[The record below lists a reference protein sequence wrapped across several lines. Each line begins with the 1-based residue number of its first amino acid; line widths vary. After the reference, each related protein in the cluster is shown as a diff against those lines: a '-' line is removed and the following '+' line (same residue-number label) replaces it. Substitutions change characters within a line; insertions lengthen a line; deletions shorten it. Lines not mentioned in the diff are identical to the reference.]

1 MCNDH
6 LNVAFIYQDRCV
18 HVSLIENWLWPKT
31 KLRSTMHFTWTLKY
45 IWEKATTT
53 ATDRKKSRA
62 RLAKQQLCTCIRL
75 FCTFLCRF
83 CMTWTWNFLLFLYL
97 DQSLRIDSTE
107 NFANVRKIEWNAAR
121 VMKLETARIR
131 FSTTF
136 SLPLCVRGCL
146 SSILKISS
154 KLEHCY
160 VRACIMWSEIMARSD
175 ALFFHNSLQ
184 KGKKTYWPH
193 FFKATFI
200 LCGLSWHFS
209 R

>member
-6 LNVAFIYQDRCV
+6 LNVAFIYQNRCV

-131 FSTTF
+131 FSSDVFTAV
-136 SLPLCVRGCL
+136 VRSRL
-146 SSILKISS
+146 LKLHIKKGEISS
-154 KLEHCY
+154 KFGTLLRNGMYHVKRNNGKKWCAFLPEQ
-160 VRACIMWSEIMARSD
+160 ST
-175 ALFFHNSLQ
+175 
-184 KGKKTYWPH
+184 KGKEDILAA
-193 FFKATFI
+193 FF
-200 LCGLSWHFS
+200 
-209 R
+209 